1 MHYNKV
7 EHLRVVVEGVQ
18 ILAVLVRLVAVLLL
32 GLGLV
37 QVLAGVKLL
46 YLQRVLKLF
55 QLVGEPG
62 KYYVYVK

>member
-1 MHYNKV
+1 M
-7 EHLRVVVEGVQ
+7 VEGVQ
-18 ILAVLVRLVAVLLL
+18 VLAVLVRLVAVLLL

-37 QVLAGVKLL
+37 QILAGVKLL

-62 KYYVYVK
+62 TYYVYVK

>member
-1 MHYNKV
+1 M
-7 EHLRVVVEGVQ
+7 VEGVQ
-18 ILAVLVRLVAVLLL
+18 VLAVLVRLVAVLLL

-46 YLQRVLKLF
+46 YLQRVLKLL

-62 KYYVYVK
+62 KYLSTC

>member
-1 MHYNKV
+1 M
-7 EHLRVVVEGVQ
+7 VEGVQ
-18 ILAVLVRLVAVLLL
+18 VLAVLVRLVAVLLL

-62 KYYVYVK
+62 KCLSVSTC

>member
-1 MHYNKV
+1 MHDNKV

-18 ILAVLVRLVAVLLL
+18 VLALLVRLVAVLLL

-55 QLVGEPG
+55 
-62 KYYVYVK
+62 

>member
-1 MHYNKV
+1 M
-7 EHLRVVVEGVQ
+7 VEGVQ
-18 ILAVLVRLVAVLLL
+18 VLAVLVRLVAVLLL

-37 QVLAGVKLL
+37 QILAGVKLL

-55 QLVGEPG
+55 QLVREPG